1 MPNPPLDSPS
11 PKPYRPSMPDE
22 TYPTPKKRGKRG
34 PKPGH
39 GGRPRKQVDTTKLAF
54 TLARKGFTM
63 EEIAESCGISYKQLK
78 ERSAGNK
85 NLRAAI
91 KSGRERL
98 ADNLEDSLF
107 RRALGMTLP
116 DCHIS
121 SYEGQVTV
129 TPLTKHLAPD
139 TLALIF
145 ALKNLRGAKWSDKQQ
160 LDVQTTVAGVP
171 EAILDRLRAKWRA
184 KQDAK

>member
-1 MPNPPLDSPS
+1 
-11 PKPYRPSMPDE
+11 MPDE

-39 GGRPRKQVDTTKLAF
+39 GGRPRKQINE
-54 TLARKGFTM
+54 ARLLETFAKHGFTVD
-63 EEIAESCGISYKQLK
+63 EIADALGMGRTALWRRC
-78 ERSAGNK
+78 AANK
-85 NLRAAI
+85 NLRNAI
-91 KSGRERL
+91 SNGKERM
-98 ADNLEDSLF
+98 ADRLEASLF

-116 DCHIS
+116 DSHVS
-121 SYEGQVTV
+121 SYLGDVTI
-129 TPLTKHLAPD
+129 TPMTKHLPPD

-145 ALKNLRGAKWSDKQQ
+145 ALKNLRGSKWSDKQM
-160 LDVQTTVAGVP
+160 LDVQGTVAGVP